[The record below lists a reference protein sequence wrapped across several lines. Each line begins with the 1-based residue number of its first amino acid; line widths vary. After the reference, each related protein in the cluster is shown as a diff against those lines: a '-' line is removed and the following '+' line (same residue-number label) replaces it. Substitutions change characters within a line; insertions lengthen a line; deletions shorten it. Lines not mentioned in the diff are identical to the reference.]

1 MPLICIEP
9 SQAQEAGG
17 GSGQNG
23 GGAGQKEHMHTRTS
37 TGSAFRSAMHCTVLF
52 LFLVYSLWDTFPAV
66 ATPPKRTHTY
76 IYTHGQVLAVFECI
90 LKLATR
96 ATNTLIITVTATIK
110 FRPKNSQAECGK
122 GFRSTKLD
130 FWYSNKGHEE
140 TCLRS
145 LRTYLLLVRRGVI
158 KVSTQLDSH
167 MYICALILYL
177 VPLFK
182 SSLEYNV
189 TTMLFLS

>member
-37 TGSAFRSAMHCTVLF
+37 TGSAFRSAMHCTV

-158 KVSTQLDSH
+158 KVSTQLDAH
-167 MYICALILYL
+167 MYVL
-177 VPLFK
+177 
-182 SSLEYNV
+182 
-189 TTMLFLS
+189 